1 MWWRPNGKRRRSNV
15 PNKNGAKIGAVSF
28 ELAIHIPK
36 PLIQDWIT
44 GHTIARTMAA
54 IAERRITTNG
64 TKRLP
69 LKNDKA
75 SGILRKL

>member
-1 MWWRPNGKRRRSNV
+1 MAREDV
-15 PNKNGAKIGAVSF
+15 PKYRTRTVPRLEQFLF

-36 PLIQDWIT
+36 PLIPDWIT
-44 GHTIARTMAA
+44 GHTIARTIAA

-64 TKRLP
+64 MKRLP

-75 SGILRKL
+75 SGNLRKL